1 MVVVWRRGHAAR
13 RWCACVLAGSCQRG
27 GGECA
32 AMDDRFWEQQ
42 LLAADER
49 ADEDRREIH
58 SERRARFWGFWLALA
73 FGVFGVAQLGVVF
86 GSASGTAPAPVPL
99 SGEFFTRVYH
109 AVQGRLI
116 PDTAMTVAVTSL
128 SLCGAINAALF
139 LEGLVTSR
147 RAQIAMGEARRYL
160 ELGAQLLA
168 MGALAAAGA
177 CWASLDSP
185 HAVGTAA
192 GATLFAFVAVLLA
205 TTAGR
210 QVQAA
215 ERATA
220 FGATV
225 RKLTKLGT
233 WEAALTDRM
242 VPRPLAGASVPNRKP
257 LWQRYWV
264 GATIRLAILATIPM
278 LYLLVMQTGAAAI
291 GLIRYHHTQWDWAAL
306 AAGLGA
312 AAYVG
317 ATTGL
322 LIGYLTLHRYAEKY
336 ATDRIRLHLDIRQ
349 PVAMIGYFLVASAA
363 LVLTGMHGGLVWALY
378 LAGWLLPVP
387 AVCWVA
393 LTLSLRRPHIR
404 WSQWAAGPMWGMVEL
419 SLLARRER
427 LERHRARLLADEQ
440 AEAA

>member
-1 MVVVWRRGHAAR
+1 
-13 RWCACVLAGSCQRG
+13 
-27 GGECA
+27 
-32 AMDDRFWEQQ
+32 MDDRFWEQQ

-49 ADEDRREIH
+49 AEEDGREIR
-58 SERRARFWGFWLALA
+58 SERRARFWGFWVALA

-99 SGEFFTRVYH
+99 SGEFFTRVYY

-116 PDTAMTVAVTSL
+116 PDTAMTIAVTSL

-139 LEGLVTSR
+139 LEGLVASR

-168 MGALAAAGA
+168 MGAVAAAGA

-192 GATLFAFVAVLLA
+192 GATLFAVVAALLA

-215 ERATA
+215 ERANA
-220 FGATV
+220 FGQTV
-225 RKLTKLGT
+225 RKLMKLDT
-233 WEAALTDRM
+233 WEAALKDRT
-242 VPRPLAGASVPNRKP
+242 VPRPLAGVSVPNRKP
-257 LWQRYWV
+257 LWRRYWV
-264 GATIRLAILATIPM
+264 GAAIRLALLAMIPM

-291 GLIRYHHTQWDWAAL
+291 GLIRHHHTEWDWSAL
-306 AAGLGA
+306 GAGLGA

-322 LIGYLTLHRYAEKY
+322 GLGYLTLHRYAEKY
-336 ATDRIRLHLDIRQ
+336 ATDRIRLHLDIR
-349 PVAMIGYFLVASAA
+349 PPLAIVGYFLVASAVLA
-363 LVLTGMHGGLVWALY
+363 LTGIHGGLVWALY

-393 LTLSLRRPHIR
+393 FTLSRLHPHIQ
-404 WSQWAAGPMWGMVEL
+404 WSRWAAAPVWGMVEL
-419 SLLARRER
+419 SLRARREK
-427 LERHRARLLADEQ
+427 LERHRARLLSEEQ